1 MVLIQVQLTL
11 SLKYVNSQQTLSRT
25 PSAVK
30 GGIFGVK
37 LGVVATREGVQVPI
51 IVTSCIEEVENRGLG
66 ETGLY
71 RVSGLSG
78 QIQSLK
84 KAYERNSRGAVQLL
98 ADTDIHVVTCLLK
111 LYYREL
117 PEALFTD
124 HLYPHLVEGISLSDP
139 ELDHCLQ
146 SGDVSISHSSSQVCV
161 SILTHLVRVSQTAE
175 NKMSINNL
183 STVFGPTLL
192 KPAAKT
198 QTSVVSVDLFYEGTR
213 DVMMQTSI
221 LHYFLTLRAKGR
233 DFGIK
238 M

>member
-1 MVLIQVQLTL
+1 MKCL
-11 SLKYVNSQQTLSRT
+11 SKSFFLSFSRILDGALSRACNIQREFV
-25 PSAVK
+25 SA
-30 GGIFGVK
+30 
-37 LGVVATREGVQVPI
+37 LQV
-51 IVTSCIEEVENRGLG
+51 T
-66 ETGLY
+66 
-71 RVSGLSG
+71 
-78 QIQSLK
+78 
-84 KAYERNSRGAVQLL
+84 
-98 ADTDIHVVTCLLK
+98 H
-111 LYYREL
+111 L
-117 PEALFTD
+117 PPVWD
-124 HLYPHLVEGISLSDP
+124 HLLPLRTGHCCMTTDLDLCSD
-139 ELDHCLQ
+139 
-146 SGDVSISHSSSQVCV
+146 SIC
-161 SILTHLVRVSQTAE
+161 RVSQTAE